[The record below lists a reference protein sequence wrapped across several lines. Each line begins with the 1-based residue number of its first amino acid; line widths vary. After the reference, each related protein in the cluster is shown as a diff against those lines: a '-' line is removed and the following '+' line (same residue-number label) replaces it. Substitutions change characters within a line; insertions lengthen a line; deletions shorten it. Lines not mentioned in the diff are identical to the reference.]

1 MLTISLDR
9 LSDLLDQA
17 AEVDLVLADDDDA
30 PSTGGDQIAVERVV
44 DDAAYQ
50 GLLQSLKAL
59 SPDERYELLA
69 LGLLGR
75 SDAAPDDWGATLER
89 ARATSDTDMI
99 DELASIML
107 FTDEI
112 EMALDRLG
120 IGTDAADEE
129 LEQDDEEETEQ

>member
-17 AEVDLVLADDDDA
+17 AEVDLVLADDDA
-30 PSTGGDQIAVERVV
+30 PSAGDDQIAVEGVV

-50 GLLQSLKAL
+50 GLLQSLRAL
-59 SPDERYELLA
+59 SPEERYELLA

-75 SDAAPDDWGATLER
+75 SDAVPDDWGAMLER
-89 ARATSDTDMI
+89 ARATSDADVI
-99 DELASIML
+99 DELASVIL

-112 EMALDRLG
+112 ETALDRLG
-120 IGTDAADEE
+120 VDIDATVDEE
-129 LEQDDEEETEQ
+129 LEQEDEEEMER